1 MKCLSLLLVFC
12 GAAVAATGPEA
23 GPSPHSLTL
32 EEALTMALER
42 NGEILVER
50 DSVAI
55 ADANVARAEAVYEPA
70 VRGDARLRRRTDPV
84 NSVLS
89 GAPAGEIAPTV
100 RAFQS
105 SASMT
110 QLLPTGGS
118 VSLFTAL
125 NREDTDNRFTLLTPS
140 WSTLIGAEVRQPL
153 LQNRRID
160 PARRSIRIARVDR
173 SRADAALRRV
183 ALDITARVEAAYWN
197 LAAARAQ
204 VGIRQSAIEI
214 AERHRE
220 DTRVRIEA
228 GTVAEAD
235 LAQTTAEVERRRGDL
250 ASAIEARTRAENAL
264 KNLVARDAHDPLWN
278 ESIEVEDVP
287 GERPRVNLQESIER
301 AWNARPELEELALRL
316 DRQDVEIDAAL
327 DRVRPQVDLVAAYSG
342 RGLAGSE
349 NEDALS
355 PFGTLVV
362 PDAVVGGLDRSL
374 GTLGENRFPDASLG
388 VSVSLPI
395 GNTAAKQDVAIARA
409 LRRQS
414 ATMLD
419 QVRQRVAVEV
429 RNAVAAVN
437 SAAERIDAARA
448 ARVAAEVALQAERD
462 RFEAGTS
469 NTFFLITRQNELA
482 AAQLAEVVALAD
494 SRKAHSELARATGG
508 SL

>member
-1 MKCLSLLLVFC
+1 
-12 GAAVAATGPEA
+12 
-23 GPSPHSLTL
+23 
-32 EEALTMALER
+32 MALER
-42 NGEILVER
+42 NGDILVER
-50 DSVAI
+50 DSLAI
-55 ADANVARAEAVYEPA
+55 ADATVARAEAAYEPA
-70 VRGDARLRRRTDPV
+70 LRGDARLRKRTDPV

-110 QLLPTGGS
+110 QLLPTGGT
-118 VSLFTAL
+118 VSIFTSL

-160 PARRSIRIARVDR
+160 PVRRSIRIARVDR

-204 VGIRQSAIEI
+204 AGIRQSAIQV
-214 AERHRE
+214 AEKHRE

-250 ASAIEARTRAENAL
+250 AGAIEARTRAENAL
-264 KNLVARDAHDPLWN
+264 KSLIAKDANDPLWN
-278 ESIEVEDVP
+278 EPIEIEDVP
-287 GERPRVNLQESIER
+287 VERSPVDMQASIER
-301 AWNARPELEELALRL
+301 AWTARPELEELALRL
-316 DRQDVEIDAAL
+316 DRQDVDIEAAL

-349 NEDALS
+349 NDDAVS
-355 PFGTLVV
+355 PFGALVV
-362 PDAVVGGLDRSL
+362 PDPIVGGLDRSL

-409 LRRQS
+409 IRRQS
-414 ATMLD
+414 ATVLD

-437 SAAERIDAARA
+437 SASERIEAARA

-462 RFEAGTS
+462 RLDAGTS
-469 NTFFLITRQNELA
+469 NTFFIITRQNELA
-482 AAQLAEVVALAD
+482 AAQLAEVAAMAD
-494 SRKAHSELARATGG
+494 YRKAQSELARATGG